1 MLNQT
6 VDNLTPLLSLLRQP
20 AFCLRPDGSLVCN
33 AWAKELAPA
42 GGQALSAWLGSS
54 APLWDSWDRE
64 SVLHLSLACN
74 GTEFEVSVEALT
86 DGSLFLLTPRNGP
99 EAADAALSA
108 ASQVLRQPL
117 ADLAAL
123 LQPLAEDPDLSSRT
137 AAMTRQVYRLT
148 RIAGNLADLE
158 RLRQSDCQ
166 PRLQLLDLNAFLTPL
181 LQEVESLCG
190 SAGRTLTFALPAKT
204 VLLQADPQLVERA
217 LLNLVSNALKFSP
230 PDTPIVFQVRT
241 TQTHVL
247 LQLQNRCSTGSAEL
261 LQSAF
266 HRLEQR
272 SQLPDPRWGVGL
284 GLPLAQAIAKLHG
297 GAVAVEAT
305 RSGLATVT
313 LSLDRRRPLK
323 APLLEAPPPFEYTG
337 GMRRTLVELSD
348 SLPNR
353 LFQHHAL

>member
-6 VDNLTPLLSLLRQP
+6 VDNLTPLLPLLRQP
-20 AFCLRPDGSLVCN
+20 AFCLRADGSLVCN
-33 AWAKELAPA
+33 AEAGDLAPA
-42 GGQALSAWLGSS
+42 DGEALSAWLGTS
-54 APLWDSWDRE
+54 APLWDCWNRD
-64 SVLHLSLACN
+64 SVLHLSVSCN
-74 GTEFEVSVEALT
+74 GAEFEVSAEALT
-86 DGSLFLLTPRNGP
+86 DGTLFLLSPLDGP

-158 RLRQSDCQ
+158 RLRRSDCR

-181 LQEVESLCG
+181 LQETESLCA
-190 SAGRTLTFALPAKT
+190 SAGRTLAFSLPSKSI
-204 VLLQADPQLVERA
+204 LFQADPQLVERA
-217 LLNLVSNALKFSP
+217 LLNLISNALKYSP

-247 LQLQNRCSTGSAEL
+247 LQLQNHCSSGGADL
-261 LQSAF
+261 LKSAF

-272 SQLPDPRWGVGL
+272 SQLPDPRWGIGL

-297 GAVAVEAT
+297 GALAVEAA

-323 APLLEAPPPFEYTG
+323 APLLEAPPFEYTG

-348 SLPNR
+348 SLPNH